1 MPASGKWMEYLRF
14 AYDALSSNK
23 VRFLLTT
30 LGILIGVTAIIII
43 FTAIQSI
50 NKYVEG
56 EISSIGSTSLYLSK
70 FPWLITNDYW
80 ELRNRPEVTLN
91 DYKKLHS
98 IVRTAK
104 WIAPQYEA
112 MRTIQYQNKNLQRV
126 LTIGSN
132 ADYIYTDNAETE
144 YGRFFTEMEVDR
156 ARPVCIIGQNVWEEL
171 FENED
176 PLSKRIKING
186 YPHRIIGILEKK
198 GSFFGFD
205 MDNQVIIP
213 YTTFRGISF
222 HRRGVTIAFRAEE
235 PALIDEM
242 REEIRGGM
250 RRIRKLAPGEPDNF
264 AINQQDM
271 LSDFYNKLTGTSYLV
286 VFIIA
291 TISLIV
297 GGIGIMN
304 IMLVSVT
311 ERTKEIGVRKAIGAT
326 RKNIIYQFLSESVAI
341 SSLGGIIGI
350 IFGILIAQGLLQY
363 IELDASVSA
372 GTIIIGYGFSALVGI
387 VSGVYPAVKASR
399 LNPIDA
405 LRYE

>member
-1 MPASGKWMEYLRF
+1 MPVSGQWMEYLRF

-70 FPWLITNDYW
+70 FPWVITNNYW
-80 ELRNRPEVTLN
+80 ELRNRPEVTLD
-91 DYKKLHS
+91 DYKKLHG
-98 IVRTAK
+98 IVKTAR

-112 MRTIQYQNKNLQRV
+112 MRTIQYRNKNLQRV
-126 LTIGSN
+126 YTIGSN

-156 ARPVCIIGQNVWEEL
+156 ARPVCIIGQNVWDEL

-176 PLSKRIKING
+176 PLGKRVKING
-186 YPHRIIGILEKK
+186 YPHRVIGILEKK

-222 HRRGVTIAFRAEE
+222 HRRGATIAFRTEE

-271 LSDFYNKLTGTSYLV
+271 LSDFYDKLTGTSYLV

-326 RKNIIYQFLSESVAI
+326 RKNIIYQFLSESIAI

-350 IFGILIAQGLLQY
+350 VLGILIAQGLLQY
-363 IELDASVSA
+363 IKLDATVSA
-372 GTIIIGYGFSALVGI
+372 GTIIIGYGFSAFVGI
-387 VSGVYPAVKASR
+387 VSGMYPAVKAAR